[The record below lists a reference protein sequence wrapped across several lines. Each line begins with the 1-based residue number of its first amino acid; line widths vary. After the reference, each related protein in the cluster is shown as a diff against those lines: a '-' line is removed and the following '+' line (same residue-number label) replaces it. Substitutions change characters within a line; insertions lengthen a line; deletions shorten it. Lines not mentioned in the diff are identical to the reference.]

1 MDHQM
6 ITITP
11 ELAAEYLRKNTG
23 NRPQRPAQV
32 RYFEEQLR
40 SGRARSTHQGI
51 AFDTNGMLQ
60 DGQHRLQA
68 IVNTGIAWTL
78 PVFTDCAPENFNVID
93 SGSKR
98 TLADLLSIRGYK
110 NTKHLAAVTTLAW
123 QWERGRASFTGKPMD
138 EQLAEICERYP
149 AIQDAEKLTR
159 TELGCSQSVLSFM
172 GFIADSAEFVA
183 DLMADVPDESTAGG
197 RLTEGLTDRHRRKL
211 TINRRTLFAVFIK
224 ARNDHHTG
232 VRPDRRYSFRSTE
245 AFPTPVWGPPIA
257 FDVRHNSD
265 DDDDEG

>member
-6 ITITP
+6 ITITS
-11 ELAAEYLRKNTG
+11 ELAADYLRKNTG

-51 AFDTNGMLQ
+51 AFDTNGVLQ
-60 DGQHRLQA
+60 DGQHRLLA

-78 PVFTDCAPENFNVID
+78 PVFTGCAPENFNVID
-93 SGSKR
+93 SGS
-98 TLADLLSIRGYK
+98 T
-110 NTKHLAAVTTLAW
+110 VTTLAW
-123 QWERGRASFTGKPMD
+123 QWERGRASFTGKPLD

-149 AIQDAEKLTR
+149 AIQDAERLTR
-159 TELGCSQSVLSFM
+159 PEMGCAQSTLSFM

-211 TINRRTLFAVFIK
+211 TINKRTLFAVFIK
-224 ARNDHHTG
+224 ARNDHHIG
-232 VRPDRRYSFRSTE
+232 AKPDRRYSFRSTE
-245 AFPTPVWGPPIA
+245 AFPTPLWGPPIA